1 MLEGHLKRLPQK
13 ILKKEGAQLNKTI
26 KLGKDIEIMI
36 NVYSSLENVLTPI
49 SFSYYHKKLKKEYN
63 LLDKYKAKLHRKL
76 QREGQYLDI
85 T

>member
-49 SFSYYHKKLKKEYN
+49 SFSYFQETKK
-63 LLDKYKAKLHRKL
+63 RV
-76 QREGQYLDI
+76 
-85 T
+85 

>member
-36 NVYSSLENVLTPI
+36 NVYSTLENVLTLI
-49 SFSYYHKKLKKEYN
+49 SFSYFHL
-63 LLDKYKAKLHRKL
+63 
-76 QREGQYLDI
+76 
-85 T
+85 